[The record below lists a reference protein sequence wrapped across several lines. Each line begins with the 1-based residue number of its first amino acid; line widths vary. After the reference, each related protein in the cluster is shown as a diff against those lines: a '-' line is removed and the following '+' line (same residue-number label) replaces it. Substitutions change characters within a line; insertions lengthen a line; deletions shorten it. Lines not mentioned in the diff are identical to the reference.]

1 MRLSCSESLRMCVMG
16 ASGSVGLGICKE
28 ALSVQ
33 GLTTYAVS
41 RRRPECLRAMEGD
54 KLIWLD
60 HDIFMLNPR
69 CHSFDFVLNLA
80 FSGCHTKDTPGAFL
94 GNLEQNLGIVK
105 NLLLVSKEASTGLC
119 IHLGSELEALFAD
132 PKFLPT
138 SVIESAG
145 NDRARR
151 LYALQKHM
159 QSTVVSEFYALEPSI
174 FSVVLHAPYIVS
186 AFNAPNSLAGMI
198 EYSIL
203 KKYLLRTEAPRARA
217 TVHDSPVFARPSH
230 SPSENALRKLSSFFG
245 RAARSDASCRPCDF
259 CLGCRV
265 CSATCLC
272 FSK

>member
-1 MRLSCSESLRMCVMG
+1 MCVMG

-145 NDRARR
+145 NDLARR

-203 KKYLLRTEAPRARA
+203 NNTCFEPRHPERELRYTTAQYLLDQVIRLARMHCANCLHSSAEPRALMLPVDHVTSVSVAEFVAQHASAFQSSLR
-217 TVHDSPVFARPSH
+217 DS
-230 SPSENALRKLSSFFG
+230 
-245 RAARSDASCRPCDF
+245 
-259 CLGCRV
+259 LG
-265 CSATCLC
+265 
-272 FSK
+272 F